1 MTLRNRHEIPFNSVE
16 QPMSGE
22 CCCLQT
28 DADESL
34 CGIKDQ
40 YFNAVQKIKG
50 QSVGM
55 GLCRFVCCSISF
67 IYFAVC
73 LLTRNCKRA
82 CRSICSSVSMHFSV
96 HKLLDF
102 S

>member
-1 MTLRNRHEIPFNSVE
+1 MRSYMTLRNRHEIPFNSVE
-16 QPMSGE
+16 QLMSGE

-50 QSVGM
+50 QSAGM
-55 GLCRFVCCSISF
+55 GLCRFV
-67 IYFAVC
+67 
-73 LLTRNCKRA
+73 
-82 CRSICSSVSMHFSV
+82 
-96 HKLLDF
+96 
-102 S
+102 